1 MGKTN
6 TAAKTDYAGMSPAD
20 IFQAIAG
27 GETQRG
33 AVSKTIRALLAD
45 GYTTGVVAKMLGK
58 RYQHVRNVAKEPLKK
73 AE

>member
-1 MGKTN
+1 MSKSNEAKKSDYEGLD
-6 TAAKTDYAGMSPAD
+6 AAA
-20 IFQAIAG
+20 IFTKVAG

-33 AVSKTIRALLAD
+33 AVSKTIRQLLAE

-73 AE
+73 A